1 MDAIKIG
8 VMGCGVVS
16 EYGHLPPLRDSPR
29 FEVRSLMDPD
39 AARLADY
46 QRRFGVPQGY
56 TDQEAFMKS
65 GLDAVSICSPAP
77 FHLANI
83 KGCAAQGLPAL
94 CEKPL
99 AMDADE
105 AKHIVDLMRD
115 ADLPLYVGFC
125 YRFSGC
131 AQTIRDLVQNG
142 AIGQVRSLRL
152 IYNWDCHGKYEQDA
166 QGNWVKYQRRIDRML
181 EGGPMVDCGVHQ
193 IDLAQW
199 WLNSP
204 VVRYA
209 GQGSWV
215 DEYEAPD
222 HVFLHMD
229 HDCGAH
235 TMVEMSYSYGHTTK
249 NKYNE
254 FIYELI
260 GTDGIIRYERNT
272 NLFELRNNHFTEKLK
287 HTGEKNFAAMYEHF
301 ADALQKGDPGDLC
314 TGEEAIIA
322 TDIARHATNQI
333 IADRISKPV
342 VIGKVKSS

>member
-1 MDAIKIG
+1 MSAIKIG

-16 EYGHLPPLRDSPR
+16 EYGHLPPLRDSAR
-29 FEVRSLMDPD
+29 FDVRSLMDPHQE
-39 AARLADY
+39 RVEDY
-46 QRRFGVPQGY
+46 ARRFDVPGAY
-56 TDQEAFMKS
+56 TDSESFFNS

-77 FHLANI
+77 VHLQNI
-83 KGCAAQGLPAL
+83 QGCAKHKLPAL

-105 AKHIVDLMRD
+105 AQQIVDIMKR
-115 ADLPLYVGFC
+115 ANLPLYVGFC

-131 AQTIRDLVQNG
+131 AQTIRDLVQNN

-152 IYNWDCHGKYEQDA
+152 IYNWDCHGKYEQGPD
-166 QGNWVKYQRRIDRML
+166 GKWRIYQRRAERML

-229 HDCGAH
+229 HDNGAH

-260 GTDGIIRYERNT
+260 GTDGMIRYERNT
-272 NLFELRNNHFTEKLK
+272 NLFELRTDQFTEKLK
-287 HTGEKNFAAMYEHF
+287 HTGEKNFAVMYEHF
-301 ADALQKGDPGDLC
+301 ADALQKNDPGDLC
-314 TGEEAIIA
+314 TGEQAIVA
-322 TDIARHATNQI
+322 TDIARHATNAI
-333 IADRISKPV
+333 IKDRISKPV
-342 VIGKVKSS
+342 VIKSSEA

>member
-1 MDAIKIG
+1 MSAIKIG

-16 EYGHLPPLRDSPR
+16 EYGHLPPLRDNPR
-29 FEVRSLMDPD
+29 FDVQSLMDPNKD
-39 AARLADY
+39 RVEDY
-46 QRRFGVPQGY
+46 ARRFGVPQTF
-56 TDQEAFMKS
+56 TDQDGFMNS
-65 GLDAVSICSPAP
+65 GLDAVAICSPAP
-77 FHLANI
+77 VHLANI
-83 KGCAAQGLPAL
+83 KGCAEHGLAAL

-105 AKHIVDLMRD
+105 AQEIVDIMNK

-125 YRFSGC
+125 YRFAGC
-131 AQTIRDLVQNG
+131 AQTIRDLVQDG

-166 QGNWVKYQRRIDRML
+166 TGKWVKYQRRIDRML

-199 WLNSP
+199 WLQSP
-204 VVRYA
+204 VVRYT

-229 HDCGAH
+229 HDNGAH

-249 NKYNE
+249 NKYNA

-272 NLFELRNNHFTEKLK
+272 NLFELRTDQFTEKLK
-287 HTGEKNFAAMYEHF
+287 HTGEKNFAVMYDHF

-314 TGEEAIIA
+314 TGEEAIVV
-322 TDIARHATNQI
+322 TDIARHATDAV
-333 IADRISKPV
+333 IANRISKPV
-342 VIGKVKSS
+342 VIGALK